1 MPRTA
6 AKSAVMKREPARRQ
20 PWSLG
25 HTPDSE
31 NFVNIAVVKLK
42 LVVSLFKLFILKLY
56 FSFKKFYVIFLVCA
70 RRQTLTKTDSD
81 QAAFSILATKLHGI
95 EQSSLQKELRYL
107 VAQLAMSH
115 LRCCSAVSC
124 ERNLCDN
131 IAGVTSV
138 LGQVLLAT
146 PCTDAVH
153 IYSLLLTWLIH
164 LLTT

>member
-81 QAAFSILATKLHGI
+81 QAAFSILATKLHRT
-95 EQSSLQKELRYL
+95 EQSSMQKKNSCATVKRLRNSPYHTCDF
-107 VAQLAMSH
+107 VARDKVARQSGATKS
-115 LRCCSAVSC
+115 
-124 ERNLCDN
+124 
-131 IAGVTSV
+131 
-138 LGQVLLAT
+138 QV
-146 PCTDAVH
+146 
-153 IYSLLLTWLIH
+153 
-164 LLTT
+164 